1 MAYQSGD
8 IILDDHYN
16 DFVASVN
23 AVWGTGTGDRGYGQ
37 STTVSTV
44 SAGNSVTATQWTTLL
59 SRISS
64 LATHQNSTITSI
76 TNPTTGDTIEAYTA
90 LSTNISTVDTNRLN
104 RAGTGTDTSDTNATT
119 NTWFTETT
127 HTQTLAF
134 AGGDEARYFFNAG
147 GEVRISF
154 NHAGSTTSDKNSEW
168 NQLATQSGTI
178 VLGASTTAKNGG
190 SGTVTTLATTTG
202 YYDLT
207 TTDTVLFKQFADSSP
222 YTTNYIEVRAKVS
235 TAHSDGNGN
244 NGEVITFTISYRD
257 DAADDTSWD
266 KSIYNVL
273 DQVDGTTTTTTV
285 ARQPS
290 TSTLSATWGTP
301 SWTSTDSVS

>member
-1 MAYQSGD
+1 MQ
-8 IILDDHYN
+8 
-16 DFVASVN
+16 VQEQ
-23 AVWGTGTGDRGYGQ
+23 TQ
-37 STTVSTV
+37 
-44 SAGNSVTATQWTTLL
+44 ATPMQQQQLG
-59 SRISS
+59 I
-64 LATHQNSTITSI
+64 AQ
-76 TNPTTGDTIEAYTA
+76 
-90 LSTNISTVDTNRLN
+90 
-104 RAGTGTDTSDTNATT
+104 
-119 NTWFTETT
+119 TT
-127 HTQTLAF
+127 HTQTLTF

-154 NHAGSTTSDKNSEW
+154 NHAGSTSSDKNTEW

-178 VLGASTTAKNGG
+178 VMGASETAKNGG

-235 TAHSDGNGN
+235 AAHSDGNGN
-244 NGEVITFTISYRD
+244 NGEVITFTIVYRD

-301 SWTSTDSVS
+301 GWSSTSSTS